1 MTLSCHRVEGT
12 VGMNTHHR
20 LDARSPLVLE
30 IHELARRAGTMKEL
44 HRTVPAPVD
53 LGIDMIG
60 VPEGADVD
68 LDLRLESVVE
78 GVLVTGT
85 AEVPLVGECA
95 RCLRRFED
103 HESYDLQELFFYP
116 GRDAEEDALFIEDDL
131 VDLDPVLRDAV
142 VLELPFTP
150 LCRDDCL
157 GLCPTCGFV
166 LNDDPDH
173 SHGEQVDPR
182 WGALKN
188 LDVSGEQA

>member
-1 MTLSCHRVEGT
+1 MNQHR
-12 VGMNTHHR
+12 R

-30 IHELARRAGTMKEL
+30 IHELQRRAGTMKEL
-44 HRTVPAPVD
+44 HRVVEAPAD

-60 VPEGADVD
+60 VPQGSPVT

-85 AEVPLVGECA
+85 AEVHLVGECA
-95 RCLRRFED
+95 RCLRGFED
-103 HESYDLQELFFYP
+103 DQSFDLQELYFYP
-116 GRDAEEDALFIEDDL
+116 EREAEEDASWIEDDMI
-131 VDLDPVLRDAV
+131 DLDPALRDAV

-173 SHGEQVDPR
+173 SHGREVDPR
-182 WGALKN
+182 WGALAQ
-188 LDVSGEQA
+188 LDVEGEQQADGAPQGGPSQQ

>member
-1 MTLSCHRVEGT
+1 MNQHR
-12 VGMNTHHR
+12 R

-30 IHELARRAGTMKEL
+30 IHELARRAGTMRQVHE
-44 HRTVPAPVD
+44 VVEAPAD

-60 VPEGADVD
+60 VPQGSDIT

-85 AEVPLVGECA
+85 ADVSLKGECA
-95 RCLRRFED
+95 RCLSGFED
-103 HESYDLQELFFYP
+103 EQSFDLQELYFYP
-116 GRDAEEDALFIEDDL
+116 EKEAEEDASRIEDEMI
-131 VDLDPVLRDAV
+131 DLDPALRDAV

-157 GLCPTCGFV
+157 GLCIECGQN

-173 SHGEQVDPR
+173 SHGEEIDPR
-182 WGALKN
+182 WGALSQ
-188 LDVSGEQA
+188 LDMSGTEDKQDN

>member
-1 MTLSCHRVEGT
+1 
-12 VGMNTHHR
+12 MNTHHR

-44 HRTVPAPVD
+44 HRVVPAPVD

-60 VPEGADVD
+60 VPEGADVE

-85 AEVPLVGECA
+85 ADVPLAGECA
-95 RCLRRFED
+95 RCLQKFTDES
-103 HESYDLQELFFYP
+103 SYDMQELYFYP
-116 GRDAEEDALFIEDDL
+116 GKDAEEDALFIEDEL
-131 VDLDPVLRDAV
+131 IDLDPVLRDAV

-182 WGALKN
+182 WEALQN
-188 LDVSGEQA
+188 LDVNDTQA